1 MKPARRS
8 TKVDRLLFGLWL
20 DLRRLIPKKRCRAF
34 VARGEKR
41 GPGISRVYVINLD
54 REARRW
60 SRMQQELGQVLDSSG
75 SNLLE
80 LAERHSA
87 SDGGA
92 IGEDELEDAD
102 IDPVYTLRD
111 QLFVEPQPLTLP
123 TRFELDLPIR
133 MSRAEVGV
141 ARSHIAVWRRIANG
155 DHDYVLVLED
165 DVWLHSGFEQRLEQ
179 AWGEVMMG
187 SDRGPVLD
195 ILYVSYLEVKH
206 GAPKT
211 LLSPNLFRPTRGLW
225 HLCAY
230 VLSKAGAEKLLR
242 ALPCRG
248 PVDLWINQQFDSL
261 NVLAVKRPIA
271 GQRRDTASS
280 NSYSVLPSLTSIG
293 AVNSEVA
300 SLFHL
305 RPTRHPVFAFGPEG
319 SGQSSLA
326 SALSMLGYRC
336 CSDLNTLPTP
346 ELERLLKGRGG
357 RVFDAYV
364 NVEVL
369 EQEVQILR
377 RLYPNAKFFLTA
389 AESAAQAYTD
399 TETKDALLGADVKVL
414 DNDEGDKWKVVCEH
428 LECAPPGC
436 PFPTLADIGRRQVFA
451 GAIGEA
457 TIEEEV
463 PERDES
469 PWVVE
474 RRGWWRGIECTEV
487 EGAKL
492 HALRTDGF
500 SDSMDKFDGRRWYL
514 RSDTFTDNLALFRPS
529 NASFGAP
536 GGATLTVRREP
547 LGVREFS
554 AASLCSR
561 DRYLY
566 GRFEARIQASDAP
579 GVITGFFLHR
589 NSPRQEIDIEIA
601 GNRPD
606 RLLLNVFY
614 NPGGEGARYDYGYR
628 GAPSYIDLGFDA
640 SSEQHHFAIEW
651 SPCEIRW
658 YVDEQLVHRRALWHP
673 TPIPDLPMS
682 LHVNCWPSRSAQ
694 LAGRLSRRRLPATS
708 RVESIAIE
716 TSAAALSSD
725 R

>member
-1 MKPARRS
+1 MKLTRRS
-8 TKVDRLLFGLWL
+8 RRVGRLLFGFWL
-20 DLRRLIPKKRCRAF
+20 VLRRLIPKKRCRAF
-34 VARGEKR
+34 VAQGE
-41 GPGISRVYVINLD
+41 GDAGISRVYVINLD
-54 REARRW
+54 RESLRW
-60 SRMQQELGQVLDSSG
+60 SRMQQELGHVLDSSG
-75 SNLLE
+75 SSLLE
-80 LAERHSA
+80 CTERHSA
-87 SDGGA
+87 IDGGA
-92 IGEDELEDAD
+92 TAANQLEDAD
-102 IDPVYTLRD
+102 VDPIYTLRD
-111 QLFVEPQPLTLP
+111 QLFVEPQPLVLP

-141 ARSHIAVWRRIANG
+141 ARSHVAVWRRVADG

-165 DVWLHSGFEQRLEQ
+165 DVWLHSGFARRLEQ
-179 AWGEVMMG
+179 AWAEALMG
-187 SDRGPVLD
+187 SDTGPILD

-211 LLSPNLFRPTRGLW
+211 SLSPNLLRPTRGLW

-261 NVLAVKRPIA
+261 NVIAVKRPIA
-271 GQRRDTASS
+271 DQRRDTESS

-293 AVNSEVA
+293 AINSEVA

-326 SALSMLGYRC
+326 SSLSMLGYRC

-346 ELERLLKGRGG
+346 ELERLLEGRGG

-364 NVEVL
+364 NVGVL
-369 EQEVQILR
+369 EQKVQVLR
-377 RLYPNAKFFLTA
+377 GRYPDAKFFLTA
-389 AESAAQAYTD
+389 PGPGSQVCAD
-399 TETKDALLGADVKVL
+399 TEAKDALLGADVTVL
-414 DNDEGDKWKVVCEH
+414 PKEEGDKWKLVCEH

-436 PFPTLADIGRRQVFA
+436 SFPTLPDIGQRQVLV
-451 GAIGEA
+451 GAVGEA
-457 TIEEEV
+457 TSEKEV
-463 PERDES
+463 PERDKS
-469 PWVVE
+469 PWVAE
-474 RRGWWRGIECTEV
+474 QRGWWRGIECSEV

-492 HALRTDGF
+492 DAVQTTRFT
-500 SDSMDKFDGRRWYL
+500 DSMDKLDGRRWYL
-514 RSDTFTDNLALFRPS
+514 RSDTFIDNLALFRPS
-529 NASFGAP
+529 NAAFRATA
-536 GGATLTVRREP
+536 GATLTVRRES

-566 GRFEARIQASDAP
+566 GRFEARFQASDAP

-614 NPGGEGARYDYGYR
+614 NPGGEGARFDYGYR
-628 GAPSYIDLGFDA
+628 GAPSYVDLGFDA
-640 SSEQHHFAIEW
+640 SSEPHSFAIEW

-658 YVDEQLVHRRALWHP
+658 YVDDQLVHRRALWDP

-682 LHVNCWPSRSAQ
+682 LHVNCWPSRSTQ
-694 LAGRLSRRRLPATS
+694 LAGRVSSRRLPAIA

-716 TSAAALSSD
+716 ASAAAPSCD